1 MIVRALIVASVVLG
15 ACVTTPPPVERTH
28 EVLLQLAPA
37 ALGREL
43 HLAQR
48 VTFVR
53 GSTTMSFD
61 AQLEADSSALRL
73 AAFALGQTVARMTWD
88 GVRLEETHSQRVPDV
103 VTPARIM
110 SDVQLAFWPEES
122 VRAGLPA
129 GYSLESS
136 ATARRVLHDGEPLID
151 VRYVGTGPIFPR
163 IELNHV
169 VHGFRMIIE
178 STEAD

>member
-1 MIVRALIVASVVLG
+1 VIVRAFIASVVLG
-15 ACVTTPPPVERTH
+15 ACVTAPRPVERNN
-28 EVLLQLAPA
+28 EVLFQLAPA

-61 AQLEADSSALRL
+61 AQLEADASALKL

-122 VRAGLPA
+122 IRAALPA
-129 GYSLESS
+129 GYSLQ
-136 ATARRVLHDGEPLID
+136 TAPGVRRVLLGGEALIE
-151 VRYVGTGPIFPR
+151 VRYEGAGPIFPR
-163 IELNHV
+163 IELNHLA
-169 VHGFRMIIE
+169 HGFRMIIE